1 MEFRAKPPLQAG
13 NARVLVPSD
22 LFFLQQRPA
31 SPTIAGTRAS
41 GPSIIATSPEKAPQ
55 MDEEASRC
63 FICCKCSVCMSVVV
77 CVYVAYHVPRMRLCS
92 VGDLFPGIVSQI
104 RSHFT
109 TQAQSYYSFPLCP
122 FTCLLC
128 QYCLKGIDCFRR
140 PSYGEPPEIAPD
152 FSLSLTCLD

>member
-77 CVYVAYHVPRMRLCS
+77 CVCVCSIPCAQNEAMYCRRFIPRDCVSDQVPLHHS
-92 VGDLFPGIVSQI
+92 S
-104 RSHFT
+104 T
-109 TQAQSYYSFPLCP
+109 E
-122 FTCLLC
+122 LL
-128 QYCLKGIDCFRR
+128 
-140 PSYGEPPEIAPD
+140 
-152 FSLSLTCLD
+152 